1 MPSFII
7 RPKNLKELW
16 KILPALPAKRKYLAG
31 GTDLVNISNAGADD
45 AACWLDIS
53 ALNELGKISETK
65 KSVFIGAAVKI
76 SEIENSPLARRWLPA
91 LIASIPHFA
100 SSSLRN
106 MATLGGNAA
115 NASPCADGI
124 CALVSERASVWLEL
138 KGKKRKLPLLSLFSG
153 PKKTVLKKDE
163 LIIAFE
169 IPKWKHA
176 ASYQKLGPR
185 SYFGISKVA
194 VAVSVGTGTA
204 GKGIGKGKGKG
215 KVMASSYSTSTS
227 TFPTPLPV
235 VSIALASVG
244 PVTVYAAK
252 TSAFL
257 AGKRLTG
264 EVIAK
269 AAEIVKT
276 EVSPITDTRSEAD
289 YRREMCGVLVS
300 RALERLKGKLKV
312 TGSR

>member
-1 MPSFII
+1 M
-7 RPKNLKELW
+7 
-16 KILPALPAKRKYLAG
+16 
-31 GTDLVNISNAGADD
+31 VNISNAGADD
-45 AACWLDIS
+45 SNCWVDIS
-53 ALNELGKISETK
+53 ALSELRSVRETEN
-65 KSVFIGAAVKI
+65 SVFIGAAVKI
-76 SEIENSPLARRWLPA
+76 SEIENSPKARRWLPA

-100 SSSLRN
+100 SPSLRN

-115 NASPCADGI
+115 NASPCADGV

-138 KGKKRKLPLLSLFSG
+138 KGKKRKIPLSSLFLG
-153 PKKTVLKKDE
+153 PKKTALKKDE

-169 IPKWKHA
+169 IPKWKHN

-194 VAVSVGTGTA
+194 VAVSAEIKSGAAV
-204 GKGIGKGKGKG
+204 
-215 KVMASSYSTSTS
+215 KVI
-227 TFPTPLPV
+227 
-235 VSIALASVG
+235 IALASVG
-244 PVTVYAAK
+244 PVAVCAVK

-300 RALERLKGKLKV
+300 RALQRLKAEGK
-312 TGSR
+312 G

>member
-1 MPSFII
+1 MPSFIV

-16 KILPALPAKRKYLAG
+16 KIIPALPVKRKYLAG
-31 GTDLVNISNAGADD
+31 GTDLVNISNAGSDD
-45 AACWLDIS
+45 SACWLDIS
-53 ALNELGKISETK
+53 ALNELRLIWETK
-65 KSVFIGAAVKI
+65 NSVFIGAAVKI
-76 SEIENSPLARRWLPA
+76 SEIAESSLARRWLPA
-91 LIASIPHFA
+91 FIAAIPHFA
-100 SSSLRN
+100 SPSLRN

-115 NASPCADGI
+115 NASPCADGV

-138 KGKKRKLPLLSLFSG
+138 KGKKRKIPLSGLFLG
-153 PKKTVLKKDE
+153 PKKTALKKDE
-163 LIIAFE
+163 LITAFE
-169 IPKWKHA
+169 IPKWKHN

-194 VAVSVGTGTA
+194 AAVSVGRDYNDNR
-204 GKGIGKGKGKG
+204 K
-215 KVMASSYSTSTS
+215 
-227 TFPTPLPV
+227 

-244 PVTVYAAK
+244 PVTVDAVK

-276 EVSPITDTRSEAD
+276 EVSPITDTRSKAD
-289 YRREMCGVLVS
+289 YRREMCGVLVE
-300 RALERLKGKLKV
+300 RALNSLLRPARVEEGKNL
-312 TGSR
+312 